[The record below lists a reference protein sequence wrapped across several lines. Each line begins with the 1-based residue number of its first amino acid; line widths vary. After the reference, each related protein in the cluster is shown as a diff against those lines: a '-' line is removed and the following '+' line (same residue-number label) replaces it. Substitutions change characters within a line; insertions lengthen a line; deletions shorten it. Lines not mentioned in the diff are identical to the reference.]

1 MAGLAECVPNVS
13 VGREP
18 AVLDLLERSVTDS
31 GAALLDTHSDPDHN
45 RSVLTL
51 AGGLAD
57 IRRAVLALARVAVR
71 AIDLRRHAGAHPR
84 VGVLD
89 VVPIVPLDG
98 TDLSACVGEA
108 HTLGQ
113 RIWEQFSVPVYLYGR
128 AASQPSR
135 ERLEAV
141 RRFGFERLSQM
152 VGEGKMLPDIGGP
165 TLHESAGACFVGVR
179 DIMVA
184 LNVALGGCSVAVAKR
199 VAGQVRERGG
209 GLPGVKALGLYLES
223 AGEVQV
229 SMNVTKP
236 CATPIGTVIDV
247 VRERAVSM
255 GATFLHAELVG
266 LAPRAALGPD
276 PAALGI
282 RGYGPA
288 MVLENRLAGL
298 CGPPDS
304 GRRCRPR

>member
-18 AVLDLLERSVTDS
+18 AVLEILERSVTDS

-57 IRRAVLALARVAVR
+57 IRRAVLALAGVAVR

-84 VGVLD
+84 VGALD

-98 TDLSACVGEA
+98 TELSACVCEA
-108 HTLGQ
+108 HALGQ
-113 RIWEQFSVPVYLYGR
+113 RIWERFSVPVYLYGR
-128 AASQPSR
+128 AALQPSR

-152 VGEGKMLPDIGGP
+152 AGEGKMLPDIGGP
-165 TLHESAGACFVGVR
+165 MLHESAGACFVGVR
-179 DIMVA
+179 DPMVA
-184 LNVALGGCSVAVAKR
+184 LNVALGGCTVAVAKR
-199 VAGQVRERGG
+199 VASQVRERGG

-223 AGEVQV
+223 ADEVQV
-229 SMNVTKP
+229 SMNITRP
-236 CATPIGTVIDV
+236 CVTPIGAVIDL
-247 VRERAVSM
+247 VRERAASL

-282 RGYGPA
+282 RGYGQG

-298 CGPPDS
+298 REPP
-304 GRRCRPR
+304 